1 VKKVLLIDG
10 NSFCYRAFYAIR
22 SLSTSKGQPTN
33 AIYGFVTML
42 NKIIAEHQP
51 QYIAVTF
58 DLKGPT
64 FRHKKFTDYKIHRKP
79 MPNELS
85 LQLPIIKQ
93 IIQAYGIA
101 IFEQQGYEADDIIA
115 TLVKALTDEN
125 VEVLILTSDKDMF
138 QVVSKNVKV
147 INPHKE
153 NEILDETWVRERFG
167 VEPKKIVEIMALSG
181 DASDNIPG
189 VPGIGEVTAIKLIKK
204 FGSLDEVLANLDKIT
219 SKSRAEQIKRCASQ
233 ARMSRELA
241 KLDCDVPQLTEM
253 NPSDLLVQ
261 LKTSE
266 ADSQRLF
273 EIFKELEFKSLIQKF
288 APKNKDKLDYIVVS
302 SNKEAES
309 HLKDIIDDSVTLF
322 AWSDHRHPM
331 VAKIYG
337 ITFFREKEK
346 PLFFA
351 LRLISPEILKPILE
365 NGDIK
370 KIGHNLKYLKVLL
383 SNYGIDLQGI
393 HFDTMIASYLLE
405 PAKLKYELAD
415 LALEYLDCKI
425 EEVLGLYTDE
435 KAAEICCQNANMIFS
450 LSKILQKQLKEK
462 NLLSLFEN
470 IEIPLIEILASM
482 EKEGVALDR
491 NLLLHLSREF
501 ETKLKNL
508 TRQIYEMAGQ
518 DFNINSPQQLSSILF
533 EKLKLPIIK
542 RTKTGSSTDTDVL
555 QRLLSLH
562 PIASVL
568 LEFRELSKMKSTYI
582 DGMLKLLHTRTG
594 KIHTSFNQA
603 GTATGRLSCSQP
615 NLQNIPIRTKLGKR
629 VRQVFI
635 PSGKDNLLLSADYS
649 QIELRI
655 LAHLSGDKNLISA
668 FQKDLDIHAYTASL
682 IFGVSVQ
689 EITTQ
694 MRDTAKTVNFG
705 IIYAMTAYGLS
716 RDLGSEVNQAQK
728 FIDAY
733 FQRYPQVKSYINRQ
747 KKQAERDGFV
757 TTLLKRR
764 RYIPQ
769 INSPDET
776 ARKFAQRIAINAPV
790 QGSASDLIKAA
801 MVEIYHSLKMQ
812 ELLTKMIIQ
821 VHDELVFTVPEK
833 ELEEAK
839 SLIKHKMENVIKLK
853 VPIIVSIRIGKN
865 WLEMK

>member
-10 NSFCYRAFYAIR
+10 NSFCYRAFYAIK

-42 NKIIAEHQP
+42 NKIITEHQP
-51 QYIAVTF
+51 QYLAVTF

-64 FRHKKFTDYKIHRKP
+64 FRHEKFTDYKIHRKP
-79 MPNELS
+79 MPNELIM
-85 LQLPIIKQ
+85 QLPIIKR

-115 TLVKALTDEN
+115 TLAKTLTDKD
-125 VEVLILTSDKDMF
+125 VEVLILTSDKDML
-138 QVVSKNVKV
+138 QVVSKNIKV

-153 NEILDETWVRERFG
+153 NEILDEAWVRKRFG
-167 VEPKKIVEIMALSG
+167 VDPEKIVEIMALCG
-181 DASDNIPG
+181 DVSDNIPG
-189 VPGIGEVTAIKLIKK
+189 VPGIGEVTAIKLIKR

-241 KLDCDVPQLTEM
+241 KLDCNVTRLTKIDT
-253 NPSDLLVQ
+253 SDLLAQ
-261 LKTSE
+261 LKTKE
-266 ADSQRLF
+266 VDNRKLF

-288 APKNKDKLDYIVVS
+288 APKNKNKLNYKVIS
-302 SNKEAES
+302 SQKEAEYY
-309 HLKDIIDDSVTLF
+309 LKEIVDGEIALF
-322 AWSDHRHPM
+322 TWNDHRHPM
-331 VAKIYG
+331 LAKIYG
-337 ITFFREKEK
+337 IAFFREKEE

-351 LRLISPEILKPILE
+351 LRLISPTILKPVLE

-383 SNYGIDLQGI
+383 SNYEIDLQGI
-393 HFDTMIASYLLE
+393 QFDIMIASYLLE
-405 PAKLKYELAD
+405 PAKLKYELKD

-425 EEVLGLYTDE
+425 EEALGFYTEE
-435 KAAEICCQNANMIFS
+435 KAGEICCQNAHLIFN

-462 NLLSLFEN
+462 NLLSLFED
-470 IEIPLIEILASM
+470 IEIPLIEILANM
-482 EKEGVALDR
+482 EKEGVTLNR

-501 ETKLKNL
+501 ETKLKDL
-508 TRQIYEMAGQ
+508 TKQIYEIAGQ

-542 RTKTGSSTDTDVL
+542 RTKTGKSTDTDVL

-562 PIASVL
+562 PIASAL
-568 LEFRELSKMKSTYI
+568 LEFRELSKMKSTYV

-594 KIHTSFNQA
+594 KIHTSFNQT

-629 VRQVFI
+629 IRQIFV
-635 PSGKDNLLLSADYS
+635 PSGRDNLLLSADYS

-668 FQKDLDIHAYTASL
+668 FQKNLDIHAYTASL
-682 IFGVSVQ
+682 IFGVTVHQ
-689 EITTQ
+689 ITTQ

-705 IIYAMTAYGLS
+705 IIYGMTAYGLS
-716 RDLGSEVNQAQK
+716 RDLGSEVGRAQE

-733 FQRYPQVKSYINRQ
+733 FQRYPQVKSYIDRQ

-757 TTLLKRR
+757 TTLLNRR

-776 ARKFAQRIAINAPV
+776 TRKFAQRIAINAPV

-801 MVEIYHSLKMQ
+801 MVEIYRSLKIQ
-812 ELLTKMIIQ
+812 GLLAKMIIQ
-821 VHDELVFTVPEK
+821 VHDELVFSVPEK

-839 SLIKHKMENVIKLK
+839 SLIKHRMENVIKLK
-853 VPIIVSIRIGKN
+853 VPIIVSIRTGKN